1 MVDNCAACQK
11 FRVGLRDQLTPHT
24 RLLKPPH
31 HRHTVGIDTLT
42 ITPPSEDGYKYII
55 TIVNH
60 YTHHVYLYPA
70 KAHDSENIANALMG
84 YIGNFRLFDELASDP
99 GSDITSQAIKELNSW
114 LGLRHKVSL
123 VDVHTSNG
131 CENTNK
137 QLFSIFQH
145 WSTT

>member
-1 MVDNCAACQK
+1 
-11 FRVGLRDQLTPHT
+11 
-24 RLLKPPH
+24 
-31 HRHTVGIDTLT
+31 
-42 ITPPSEDGYKYII
+42 
-55 TIVNH
+55 
-60 YTHHVYLYPA
+60 LYPA

-84 YIGNFRLFDELASDP
+84 YIGNFGLFDELASDP

-137 QLFSIFQH
+137 QIIQHLSTLVNDLRVKSHWANPKIFSSFSFILTLHTLPKLVLYLFKLYLTQ
-145 WSTT
+145 